1 MLFNFFKATDK
12 KIFKKLGGIA
22 HIRNG
27 VGYGFI
33 SDKELYHN
41 GYIEI
46 GIGRS
51 TSGRGDWGGGFD
63 YATTS
68 PMKITIDNNY
78 KIIKAE
84 TDSFYNS
91 KSSKQIER
99 VAKTF
104 IGRLGKTF
112 TVKDELL
119 RECIDTVFSAI
130 PCKKHIGLDVQL
142 DQPSHTRH
150 MLKYFMEVKG
160 DYNFEDSKMLNVGT
174 VSPLMNE
181 KCGVGEKNRN

>member
-1 MLFNFFKATDK
+1 MLFNLFKATDK

-41 GYIEI
+41 GHIEI

-68 PMKITIDNNY
+68 PIKITIDKNY

-119 RECIDTVFSAI
+119 RECIDTIFSVI
-130 PCKKHIGLDVQL
+130 PCKKHIGLDVNL
-142 DQPSHTRH
+142 DQSSHTRH
-150 MLKYFMEVKG
+150 MLNYFMKVTS

-174 VSPLMNE
+174 SSQIE
-181 KCGVGEKNRN
+181 KQMCGKAKK